1 MTEHRNPSHR
11 PTLDDYCAMMRDTR
25 ASDQLKDAVLD
36 EARARRRRGAP
47 GAMPRRRPAKPIAV
61 AACLILAVGLGAV
74 GMAFGLP
81 SSLHARLFGAV
92 DDASPNSFALAA
104 YATENPEGASG
115 TTVTLDSRDFTGGG
129 GYSGPWYNPADD
141 TFWSDEWAGY
151 KYHFLVNCVGNNIE
165 TVTYEIEGERS
176 YFETIDQTLTDE
188 QRKNGAHTYRYTKTV
203 TFDYD
208 HQESADSNRIVE
220 IYIGFPLSDSGLE
233 AHRLLMSERDS
244 KEADRQLNVSIEESA
259 AKEMASSKLNLTATF
274 ADGSTQMKSYVIA
287 PVPDFTERYLAYYDA
302 REAFRDVEP
311 PARGASDEEVADFLS
326 QMPPMPKL
334 YAITEV
340 VEE

>member
-1 MTEHRNPSHR
+1 MGENRTPDHR
-11 PTLDDYCAMMRDTR
+11 PTMDDYHAMMRDAH
-25 ASDQLKDAVLD
+25 ASDQLKEAVLG
-36 EARARRRRGAP
+36 EARARRSG
-47 GAMPRRRPAKPIAV
+47 GRPALFRGSRIKILAI
-61 AACLILAVGLGAV
+61 AACLVLVVGLGTT
-74 GMAFGLP
+74 
-81 SSLHARLFGAV
+81 
-92 DDASPNSFALAA
+92 ALALNSPVGFGNLDDKA
-104 YATENPEGASG
+104 AEPIEPDANPETDANAESG
-115 TTVTLDSRDFTGGG
+115 NSATLHTEEFTGGG
-129 GYSGPWYNPADD
+129 GFSGPWYNPADD
-141 TFWSDEWAGY
+141 TFWSWEWAGY
-151 KYHFLVNCVGNNIE
+151 KYHFPVYCTGSNIE
-165 TVTYEIEGERS
+165 SITYEIEGERS

-208 HQESADSNRIVE
+208 HQESADGNRIVE

-334 YAITEV
+334 YTITEI